1 MKEVTNLK
9 NVSPS
14 QGEQKTGR
22 KKERAKSTTG
32 SSPLKLVQTFFRNQT
47 KDLPSILISVGVLF
61 IGLSIVIFVL
71 TFYPV
76 IREEVAYL
84 LRGSNEDVQ
93 IVSPNSPEAKE
104 NTQDVIV
111 PEDEEFGVIIPKI
124 NANAPVV
131 PQVNPF
137 NEEEYQ
143 YQLTRGV
150 AHAKGTVLPG
160 QTGNVFLFAHS
171 AGNFYEANRY
181 NAIFYLLNKLE
192 KDNKIVLYY
201 DGEPYTYKVTETKI
215 VNNDQVEYLNTRSA
229 KQTVTLMTCW
239 PAGTTLQRLLVI
251 GERVEE

>member
-1 MKEVTNLK
+1 MKEITDLK
-9 NVSPS
+9 NMSPP
-14 QGEQKTGR
+14 QGR
-22 KKERAKSTTG
+22 KKHARKTRSTKNP
-32 SSPLKLVQTFFRNQT
+32 SPAPFLHGVQTFFRNQT
-47 KDLPSILISVGVLF
+47 QDLPSVMISVGVLF
-61 IGLSIVIFVL
+61 IGLSIVIFAL

-76 IREEVAYL
+76 IKEEVAFY
-84 LRGSNEDVQ
+84 LRGPTDEVQ
-93 IVSPNSPEAKE
+93 IFSASATVPPDEEE
-104 NTQDVIV
+104 NIIV
-111 PEDEEFGVIIPKI
+111 PESEEFGVIIPKI
-124 NANAPVV
+124 RANAPVIANV
-131 PQVNPF
+131 DPF
-137 NEEEYQ
+137 NEDEYQ

-192 KDNKIVLYY
+192 KEDEIIVFH
-201 DGEPYTYKVTETKI
+201 DREQYTYKVTETKV
-215 VNNDQVEYLNTRSA
+215 VNNDQVEYLTSREA